1 MLVKKSETVK
11 MLTKALNGKTLNG
24 KPIQVTKIVS
34 YLKGRYGYQVWFETK
49 DQDPHESNTCMHIS
63 FDDIKKS

>member
-49 DQDPHESNTCMHIS
+49 DQDPYESNTCMHVS
-63 FDDIKKS
+63 FSDIVKK